1 MKLQRIQLPALIA
14 AVIHCNSNV
23 RELHLHINMWQAAG
37 AIKIARA
44 VQEYSTPQFM
54 TLTMENNQI
63 SIKAIARSEIVTI
76 LSRNNI
82 VHCKF

>member
-1 MKLQRIQLPALIA
+1 MLQ
-14 AVIHCNSNV
+14 V
-23 RELHLHINMWQAAG
+23 AG
-37 AIKIARA
+37 AIEIAIA
-44 VQEYSTPQFM
+44 VQEYGTSQFM
-54 TLTMENNQI
+54 TLTMKNNQI